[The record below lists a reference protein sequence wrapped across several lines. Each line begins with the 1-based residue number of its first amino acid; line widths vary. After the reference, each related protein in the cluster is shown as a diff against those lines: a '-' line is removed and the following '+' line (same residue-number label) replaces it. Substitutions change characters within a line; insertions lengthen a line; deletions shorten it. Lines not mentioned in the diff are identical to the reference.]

1 MKTLICIPC
10 LLTGGTEIQTLN
22 TVHALVQGRH
32 EVTVACYFEHTPEMV
47 ARYRRAGAEV
57 ILFSPE
63 GVRVGG
69 YKSILFLYK
78 HLRRAVKAV
87 RPDVAHVQYMAPGAT
102 VILLLWL
109 MGVKNIIATAH
120 TAADIYRDLRLIHF
134 LQRRCLRAFTC
145 ITERAERSFF
155 GTSQLY
161 SPDLV
166 LGRRNHFT
174 IYNALPA
181 QMRCNVDANCAAEL
195 LCSND
200 NDDDNENCLR
210 YVALNLTQTSQNSQ
224 NNISEQDNQRELDT
238 IAQNLQVASP
248 LLASGAHTHLEEN
261 TKHSTLNATQENSHT
276 DFNENENCLRYV
288 ALNLTQTSQN
298 SQNNIS
304 EQDNQ
309 RELDTIAQNLQ
320 VASPLLASGA
330 QSHLK
335 GNLSSSSLSSS
346 SQKEPSAPFVLG
358 VVSRLEPIKGM
369 DLVVP
374 AFAEVF
380 KAYPET
386 QLLVV
391 GDGSLRASMEE
402 QAAQLGCASHIR
414 FVGRQPQEELSQWY
428 TQMDIVLMPS
438 RSEGFGLTAIEAMA
452 HGCVMVASDVG
463 GLPEVVR
470 DGICGL
476 LHRTED
482 VADMASKICSLIG
495 DPALYTQLR
504 AQSLVEVE
512 KYSFERYA
520 ALMNDL
526 YSKLGR

>member
-22 TVHALVQGRH
+22 TVHALVQGGH
-32 EVTVACYFEHTPEMV
+32 EVTVACYFEHTPDMV
-47 ARYRRAGAEV
+47 ARYRKAGAEV

-87 RPDVAHVQYMAPGAT
+87 RPDVVHVQYMAPGAT

-134 LQRRCLRAFTC
+134 LQRHCLWAFTC

-181 QMRCNVDANCAAEL
+181 QMRCN
-195 LCSND
+195 D
-200 NDDDNENCLR
+200 NVDDNENYAAEGDSFAVTITKTKTKTPSRVSTEDLQ
-210 YVALNLTQTSQNSQ
+210 LTAHSQQPIAKSQ
-224 NNISEQDNQRELDT
+224 E
-238 IAQNLQVASP
+238 P
-248 LLASGAHTHLEEN
+248 N
-261 TKHSTLNATQENSHT
+261 TK
-276 DFNENENCLRYV
+276 
-288 ALNLTQTSQN
+288 LT
-298 SQNNIS
+298 
-304 EQDNQ
+304 
-309 RELDTIAQNLQ
+309 
-320 VASPLLASGA
+320 
-330 QSHLK
+330 
-335 GNLSSSSLSSS
+335 
-346 SQKEPSAPFVLG
+346 LG
-358 VVSRLEPIKGM
+358 VVSRLEAIKGM

-374 AFAEVF
+374 AFAEVL
-380 KAYPET
+380 KVHPDS

-391 GDGSLRASMEE
+391 GDGTLRASMEE
-402 QAAQLGCASHIR
+402 KAAQLACADHIR

-428 TQMDIVLMPS
+428 SQMDIVLMPS

-482 VADMASKICSLIG
+482 VADMAAKIVSLIG
-495 DPALYTQLR
+495 DEALYAQLR
-504 AQSLVEVE
+504 AQSLVEVG
-512 KYSFERYA
+512 KYSFERYS

-526 YSKLGR
+526 YNKLGR

>member
-1 MKTLICIPC
+1 MICIP
-10 LLTGGTEIQTLN
+10 LLEAGGTEIQTLN
-22 TVHALVQGRH
+22 TVQALVQGGH
-32 EVTVACYFEHTPEMV
+32 EVTVACYFEHTPDMV
-47 ARYRRAGAEV
+47 ARYRKAGAEV

-69 YKSILFLYK
+69 YKSILFLYR
-78 HLRRAVKAV
+78 HLRRAVRAV
-87 RPDVAHVQYMAPGAT
+87 RPDVVHVQYMAPGAM

-120 TAADIYRDLRLIHF
+120 TAADIYRDLRLIHI

-161 SPDLV
+161 TPDMV

-174 IYNALPA
+174 IYNSLPA
-181 QMRCNVDANCAAEL
+181 QMRCNVDANVDVDCHP
-195 LCSND
+195 D
-200 NDDDNENCLR
+200 G
-210 YVALNLTQTSQNSQ
+210 
-224 NNISEQDNQRELDT
+224 NIQ
-238 IAQNLQVASP
+238 
-248 LLASGAHTHLEEN
+248 
-261 TKHSTLNATQENSHT
+261 HST
-276 DFNENENCLRYV
+276 FNIQHNH
-288 ALNLTQTSQN
+288 SK
-298 SQNNIS
+298 
-304 EQDNQ
+304 
-309 RELDTIAQNLQ
+309 
-320 VASPLLASGA
+320 LA
-330 QSHLK
+330 
-335 GNLSSSSLSSS
+335 
-346 SQKEPSAPFVLG
+346 VIG
-358 VVSRLEPIKGM
+358 VVSRLERIKGM

-374 AFAEVF
+374 AFAEVL
-380 KAYPET
+380 KHYPDT

-391 GDGSLRASMEE
+391 GDGTLRGSMEE
-402 QAAQLGCASHIR
+402 QAAQLGCADRVR

-428 TQMDIVLMPS
+428 SQMDIVLMPS

-470 DGICGL
+470 DGVCGL

-482 VADMASKICSLIG
+482 IADMASKVCSLIG
-495 DPALYTQLR
+495 DEALYTQLR

-526 YSKLGR
+526 YNKLGR

>member
-1 MKTLICIPC
+1 MKILICIPC
-10 LLTGGTEIQTLN
+10 LMTGGTEIQTLN
-22 TVHALVQGRH
+22 TVQALVQGGH
-32 EVTVACYFEHTPEMV
+32 EVTVACYYEHTPEMV
-47 ARYRRAGAEV
+47 ERYRKAGAEV

-69 YKSILFLYK
+69 YRAILFLYK
-78 HLRRAVKAV
+78 HLRRAVRTV
-87 RPDVAHVQYMAPGAT
+87 RPDVTHVQYMAPGAT

-155 GTSQLY
+155 GSSQLY
-161 SPDLV
+161 TADMV

-174 IYNALPA
+174 IYNALPKA
-181 QMRCNVDANCAAEL
+181 TVLQTT
-195 LCSND
+195 D
-200 NDDDNENCLR
+200 NGQRTTDSHPEENTKLST
-210 YVALNLTQTSQNSQ
+210 LNAKQENSHADCTDYTD
-224 NNISEQDNQRELDT
+224 SLSCQRELDT
-238 IAQNLQVASP
+238 IAQNGKSLRPCCYPDGNIQ
-248 LLASGAHTHLEEN
+248 
-261 TKHSTLNATQENSHT
+261 HST
-276 DFNENENCLRYV
+276 FNIQHNH
-288 ALNLTQTSQN
+288 SK
-298 SQNNIS
+298 
-304 EQDNQ
+304 
-309 RELDTIAQNLQ
+309 
-320 VASPLLASGA
+320 LA
-330 QSHLK
+330 
-335 GNLSSSSLSSS
+335 
-346 SQKEPSAPFVLG
+346 VIG

-374 AFAEVF
+374 AFAEVLR
-380 KAYPET
+380 AYPET

-391 GDGSLRASMEE
+391 GDGTLRASMEQ
-402 QAAQLGCASHIR
+402 QAAQLGCAEAIT
-414 FVGRQPQEELSQWY
+414 FVGRQPQEQLAQWY
-428 TQMDIVLMPS
+428 RQMDIVLMPS

-452 HGCVMVASDVG
+452 SGCVVVASDVG

-482 VADMASKICSLIG
+482 VADMAEKINTLIG
-495 DPALYTQLR
+495 DEALYDRLQ

-526 YSKLGR
+526 YNKLGR

>member
-22 TVHALVQGRH
+22 TVQALVQGGH
-32 EVTVACYFEHTPEMV
+32 EVTVACYFEHTPDMV
-47 ARYRRAGAEV
+47 ARYRKAGAEV

-69 YKSILFLYK
+69 YKSILFLYR
-78 HLRRAVKAV
+78 HLRRAIRMV
-87 RPDVAHVQYMAPGAT
+87 RPDVVHVQYMAPGAM

-161 SPDLV
+161 TPDLV

-174 IYNALPA
+174 IYNSLPA
-181 QMRCNVDANCAAEL
+181 RLGWSCNENE
-195 LCSND
+195 
-200 NDDDNENCLR
+200 DDNENCSA
-210 YVALNLTQTSQNSQ
+210 VTKTNTKTNTASGVSALNLTQNTQTSL
-224 NNISEQDNQRELDT
+224 NNISEHNNQRASQRAKCKFTCDLSASVASEDINQRDLDT
-238 IAQNLQVASP
+238 ITQN
-248 LLASGAHTHLEEN
+248 THCYARVGHPEGD
-261 TKHSTLNATQENSHT
+261 TKLSTLNAKQELSHADST
-276 DFNENENCLRYV
+276 DYTDSCKSLRPCTSGV
-288 ALNLTQTSQN
+288 STEGSSLTAHSQQLIAN
-298 SQNNIS
+298 SQ
-304 EQDNQ
+304 EPTAK
-309 RELDTIAQNLQ
+309 RE
-320 VASPLLASGA
+320 
-330 QSHLK
+330 
-335 GNLSSSSLSSS
+335 
-346 SQKEPSAPFVLG
+346 LG
-358 VVSRLEPIKGM
+358 VVSRIEPIKGM

-374 AFAEVF
+374 ALAEVL
-380 KAYPET
+380 KAYPAT
-386 QLLVV
+386 RLLVV
-391 GDGSLRASMEE
+391 GDGTLRASMEE

-482 VADMASKICSLIG
+482 VADMAAKVCTLIG
-495 DPALYTQLR
+495 DETLYARLR

-512 KYSFERYA
+512 KYSFERYS

-526 YSKLGR
+526 YNKLGR

>member
-22 TVHALVQGRH
+22 TMQALVQGGH
-32 EVTVACYFEHTPEMV
+32 EVAVACYFEHTPDMV
-47 ARYRRAGAEV
+47 ARYRKAGAEV

-134 LQRRCLRAFTC
+134 LQRHCLRAFTC

-161 SPDLV
+161 THDML

-181 QMRCNVDANCAAEL
+181 QMRCNDNDNVDDNCAAEGD
-195 LCSND
+195 SFAVTITKTKTKTPSGVST
-200 NDDDNENCLR
+200 EGSS
-210 YVALNLTQTSQNSQ
+210 LTASSQQPRAKSQ
-224 NNISEQDNQRELDT
+224 E
-238 IAQNLQVASP
+238 P
-248 LLASGAHTHLEEN
+248 N
-261 TKHSTLNATQENSHT
+261 TK
-276 DFNENENCLRYV
+276 
-288 ALNLTQTSQN
+288 
-298 SQNNIS
+298 
-304 EQDNQ
+304 
-309 RELDTIAQNLQ
+309 
-320 VASPLLASGA
+320 LA
-330 QSHLK
+330 
-335 GNLSSSSLSSS
+335 
-346 SQKEPSAPFVLG
+346 LG

-374 AFAEVF
+374 AFAEVL
-380 KAYPET
+380 KNYPAT

-391 GDGSLRASMEE
+391 GDGTLRASMEE
-402 QAAQLGCASHIR
+402 QAAQLGCADHIR
-414 FVGRQPQEELSQWY
+414 FVGRQPQEELSRWY
-428 TQMDIVLMPS
+428 SQMDIVLMPS

-482 VADMASKICSLIG
+482 VADMAAKIVSLIG
-495 DPALYTQLR
+495 DEALFNQLR
-504 AQSLVEVE
+504 AQSLVEVR
-512 KYSFERYA
+512 KYSFERYS

-526 YSKLGR
+526 YNKLGR

>member
-10 LLTGGTEIQTLN
+10 LMTGGTEIQTLN
-22 TVHALVQGRH
+22 TVHALVQGGH
-32 EVTVACYFEHTPEMV
+32 EVTVACYFEHTPDMV
-47 ARYRRAGAEV
+47 ARYRKAGAEV

-69 YKSILFLYK
+69 YKSILFLYR
-78 HLRRAVKAV
+78 HLRRAIRTI
-87 RPDVAHVQYMAPGAT
+87 RPDVVHVQYMAPGAT

-120 TAADIYRDLRLIHF
+120 TAADIYKDLRLIHF
-134 LQRRCLRAFTC
+134 LQRHCLRAFTC

-155 GTSQLY
+155 GSSQLY
-161 SPDLV
+161 TPDLV

-174 IYNALPA
+174 IYNALPV
-181 QMRCNVDANCAAEL
+181 QLGGSC
-195 LCSND
+195 
-200 NDDDNENCLR
+200 
-210 YVALNLTQTSQNSQ
+210 
-224 NNISEQDNQRELDT
+224 
-238 IAQNLQVASP
+238 
-248 LLASGAHTHLEEN
+248 
-261 TKHSTLNATQENSHT
+261 
-276 DFNENENCLRYV
+276 NENENENY
-288 ALNLTQTSQN
+288 AA
-298 SQNNIS
+298 
-304 EQDNQ
+304 
-309 RELDTIAQNLQ
+309 ELQVN
-320 VASPLLASGA
+320 VASPRLNAAEQRLIATASQVNVA
-330 QSHLK
+330 SPRLNAAEQQVNCDDSQVKSCVAAVK
-335 GNLSSSSLSSS
+335 GQELTAK
-346 SQKEPSAPFVLG
+346 SQEPNTKLTLG

-374 AFAEVF
+374 AFAEVL
-380 KAYPET
+380 KDYPNT

-391 GDGSLRASMEE
+391 GDGTLRAAMEE
-402 QAAQLGCASHIR
+402 QAAQFGCASHIR

-428 TQMDIVLMPS
+428 SQMDIVLMPS

-495 DPALYTQLR
+495 DEALFNQLR

-520 ALMNDL
+520 ATICDL
-526 YSKLGR
+526 YKRLVFRV

>member
-22 TVHALVQGRH
+22 TVHALVQGGH
-32 EVTVACYFEHTPEMV
+32 EVTVACYFEHTPDMV
-47 ARYRRAGAEV
+47 ARYRKAGAEV

-87 RPDVAHVQYMAPGAT
+87 HPDVVHVQYMAPGAT

-134 LQRRCLRAFTC
+134 LQRHCLWAFTC

-181 QMRCNVDANCAAEL
+181 QMRCNED
-195 LCSND
+195 
-200 NDDDNENCLR
+200 
-210 YVALNLTQTSQNSQ
+210 
-224 NNISEQDNQRELDT
+224 
-238 IAQNLQVASP
+238 
-248 LLASGAHTHLEEN
+248 
-261 TKHSTLNATQENSHT
+261 
-276 DFNENENCLRYV
+276 ENENYAAEGDSFAV
-288 ALNLTQTSQN
+288 TITKTKTKTPSGVSTEGSQLTAHSQQPRAK
-298 SQNNIS
+298 SQ
-304 EQDNQ
+304 
-309 RELDTIAQNLQ
+309 
-320 VASPLLASGA
+320 
-330 QSHLK
+330 
-335 GNLSSSSLSSS
+335 
-346 SQKEPSAPFVLG
+346 EPNTKLTLG
-358 VVSRLEPIKGM
+358 VVSRLERIKGV

-374 AFAEVF
+374 AFAEVL

-402 QAAQLGCASHIR
+402 QAAQLACADHIR

-428 TQMDIVLMPS
+428 SQMDIVLMPS
-438 RSEGFGLTAIEAMA
+438 RSEGFGLTAIEAMT

-482 VADMASKICSLIG
+482 VADMAAKIVSLIG
-495 DPALYTQLR
+495 DNDLYNKLR
-504 AQSLVEVE
+504 VQSLVEVE

-520 ALMNDL
+520 SAVCDL
-526 YSKLGR
+526 YERLIAT